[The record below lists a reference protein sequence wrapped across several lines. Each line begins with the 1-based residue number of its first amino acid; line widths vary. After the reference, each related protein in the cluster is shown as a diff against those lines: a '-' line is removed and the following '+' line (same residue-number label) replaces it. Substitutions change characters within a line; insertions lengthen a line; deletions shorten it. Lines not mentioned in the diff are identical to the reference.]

1 MDSKAINYE
10 IPADMRGRPGWN
22 KVEAMK
28 AKALIEKL
36 LVIDISKVKRMST
49 KDLLKDKWLNA
60 WEYSQTERHNVLDLI
75 NTKDMKS
82 HGA

>member
-1 MDSKAINYE
+1 M
-10 IPADMRGRPGWN
+10 PTDMRGRPGWN
-22 KVEAMK
+22 KFEAMK

-36 LVIDISKVKRMST
+36 LVIDIRKVKRMST

-60 WEYSQTERHNVLDLI
+60 WEYSQTERANVLDLI
-75 NTKDMKS
+75 NTKDMKP

>member
-1 MDSKAINYE
+1 
-10 IPADMRGRPGWN
+10 MRGRPGWN

-28 AKALIEKL
+28 AQALIEKL
-36 LVIDISKVKRMST
+36 LVIDIRKVKRMST

-60 WEYSQTERHNVLDLI
+60 WEYSQTERPNVLDLI
-75 NTKDMKS
+75 NTKDMKP